1 MSLKADTLSTRG
13 FLARLVSPLTPTGAS
28 PAQSGKVRSGWALA
42 GIATGSPRI
51 PGFTLIELMVTMA
64 MAAILLTVGVP
75 SFQSMIRN
83 NRAATHMNEMI
94 SALNLARSE
103 AAKRGGRVSL
113 CPSTDQATCTGGTN
127 WNNGWIVFVDISTDE
142 SAVTVGT
149 VLGVGEALS
158 GSPTLTGPA
167 SVRYRFTGGT
177 LPDGTSVQ
185 FDYALDTVTQMVCVS
200 PVGRPRVEKVA
211 TSCP

>member
-1 MSLKADTLSTRG
+1 MNRQL
-13 FLARLVSPLTPTGAS
+13 
-28 PAQSGKVRSGWALA
+28 
-42 GIATGSPRI
+42 
-51 PGFTLIELMVTMA
+51 GFTLTELIVTVA
-64 MAAILLTVGVP
+64 IAAILLTVGVP

-103 AAKRGGRVSL
+103 AAKLGRRVSL
-113 CPSTDQATCTGGTN
+113 CPSTDQASCTGGTN
-127 WNNGWIVFVDISTDE
+127 WNSGWIVFTDTSTND
-142 SAVTVGT
+142 STVTVGM
-149 VLGVGEALS
+149 VLRVGEALT
-158 GSPTLTGPA
+158 GAPTLTGPT

-185 FDYALDTVTQMVCVS
+185 FNYALDTVTQLVCVS